1 MIVEKLRDFLLTFF
15 SKYKSLELEV
25 TIDRDVLVVYFHI
38 INNLFKRISNRFYIA
53 VQEMITLTKEVFEGN
68 HNAEF
73 QSIDRMDIVNLA
85 GIHKYNALTIFQRV
99 TLFLTRSIIGY
110 KCSRVN

>member
-25 TIDRDVLVVYFHI
+25 TIDRDVLVAYFHI
-38 INNLFKRISNRFYIA
+38 INSLFKRISNRFYIP

-68 HNAEF
+68 HHNGDF
-73 QSIDRMDIVNLA
+73 SSIDRMDIVNLA

-99 TLFLTRSIIGY
+99 RRYLTRSTIE
-110 KCSRVN
+110 